1 MKNLQD
7 YLSLFKMSPLREETY
22 ESNTIR
28 ALFSKEAEQLME
40 DAKFIV
46 KRSSEPL
53 NIVILGEVKAGK
65 SSLINA
71 ILQDDVSPVD
81 VTEATSCIV
90 DVSFGEE
97 PDASLQLDGQV
108 VKTGSRDDVWEYY
121 AAKSKDIHIRKQRAE
136 IRLCLNT
143 AALKNLHLVDTP
155 GLETINAN
163 YENAT
168 VNFFNSS
175 DVIIWVFNANHA
187 GQSDVRERLSA
198 VAKLGKPMIGVVSR
212 IDEIGNEADVILNYF
227 RNNYSLYFQKIIG
240 FSALW
245 ARTGLMSKDGDM
257 SRSSGIKELLEHL
270 KEIDDEVKRVKSE
283 STLSSMRALA
293 LIDKATHELA
303 RNRVE
308 YFLNQMQ
315 LFRNKCDYH
324 RDSIGRSLEGLAED
338 WLENKFL
345 EEEEVQVLAAINDS
359 HGSSEI
365 SSMVKQAVSNDNI
378 NRRLEELFALISSA
392 YSSEWKIAVENISLE
407 LSRADELHLSFQ
419 KKIIAEVASENITLP
434 EMLIDGVKKGAAVGG
449 AFGLVG
455 GSIVVAMTAA
465 TMPALLV
472 IVPFYALIGT
482 LAGGIANLFGLHK
495 NKEKLKREVGKEF
508 RRARAEFGNHYMS
521 EFQANL
527 NKVMRSTVIELTEK
541 FSKTADIPQEAVLQ
555 RYKESLNKYLISLD
569 ATIESEIRER

>member
-1 MKNLQD
+1 MKKLHD
-7 YLSLFKMSPLREETY
+7 YLSLFKQSPLRDVSS
-22 ESNTIR
+22 ESDSII
-28 ALFSKEAEQLME
+28 ALFSKEAGQLMA
-40 DAKFIV
+40 DAKFIE

-53 NIVILGEVKAGK
+53 NVVILGEVKAGK

-97 PDASLQLDGQV
+97 PNASLLLDEQV
-108 VKTGSRDDVWEYY
+108 VETGSREVVWEYY
-121 AAKSKDIHIRKQRAE
+121 ASQSKYIHENKQRAE
-136 IRLCLNT
+136 IRLCLNST
-143 AALKNLHLVDTP
+143 ALKNLHLVDTP
-155 GLETINAN
+155 GLETINAS

-212 IDEIGNEADVILNYF
+212 IDEIRNEADAILNYY
-227 RNNYSLYFQKIIG
+227 RNNYSLYFQKIMV
-240 FSALW
+240 FSSLW
-245 ARTGLMSKDGDM
+245 ARIGLEVKDGDTP
-257 SRSSGIKELLEHL
+257 RSSGIKELLEYL
-270 KEIDDEVKRVKSE
+270 KEIDEEVKRVKSE
-283 STLSSMRALA
+283 STLSSMYALA
-293 LIDKATHELA
+293 LKDKALHELA
-303 RNRVE
+303 KNRVD
-308 YFLNQMQ
+308 YLLNQIQ

-324 RDSIGRSLEGLAED
+324 RDSIGRTLKGLAEE

-345 EEEEVQVLAAINDS
+345 AEEEEQVLAAINDS
-359 HGSSEI
+359 HSSSEI
-365 SSMVKQAVSNDNI
+365 NSMVKQAVSNDNI
-378 NRRLEELFALISSA
+378 NRRLEQMFALISSA
-392 YSSEWKIAVENISLE
+392 YSSEWKNAVENIALE
-407 LSRADELHLSFQ
+407 LSKADELHLSFQ
-419 KKIIAEVASENITLP
+419 KKIIAEVEGENITMP
-434 EMLIDGVKKGAAVGG
+434 KMLIEGVKKGAAIGG

-482 LAGGIANLFGLHK
+482 LAGGIANLFGLPK
-495 NKEKLKREVGKEF
+495 NKEKLKRGVEKEF
-508 RRARAEFGNHYMS
+508 RRARADFGNHYMS

-527 NKVMRSTVIELTEK
+527 NNVMRSTVIELTDN
-541 FSKTADIPQEAVLQ
+541 FTKTAEMPPEAILQ
-555 RYKESLNKYLISLD
+555 RYVESLIKYLKSLD
-569 ATIESEIRER
+569 ETI

>member
-1 MKNLQD
+1 MKKLHD
-7 YLSLFKMSPLREETY
+7 YLSLFEQSPLRDASL
-22 ESNTIR
+22 ESDSIT
-28 ALFSKEAEQLME
+28 ALFSK
-40 DAKFIV
+40 DAGKLLTDARFIE

-53 NIVILGEVKAGK
+53 NVVILGEVKAGK
-65 SSLINA
+65 SSLLNA

-90 DVSFGEE
+90 DVSFDEVTN
-97 PDASLQLDGQV
+97 ASLLLDEKM
-108 VKTGSRDDVWEYY
+108 VKTGSREAVWEYY
-121 AAKSKDIHIRKQRAE
+121 ASQSKDINVKKHRAE

-155 GLETINAN
+155 GLETINTS

-168 VNFFNSS
+168 IDFFNSS

-198 VAKLGKPMIGVVSR
+198 VARLGKPMIGVVSR
-212 IDEIGNEADVILNYF
+212 IDEVGNEVDSILNYF
-227 RNNYSLYFQKIIG
+227 RNNYSLYFKKILG

-245 ARTGLMSKDGDM
+245 ARTSLVVKDGDTE
-257 SRSSGIKELLEHL
+257 RSSGIKELLEHL
-270 KEIDDEVKRVKSE
+270 NRIDDDVKRVKRD
-283 STLSSMRALA
+283 SSMSSMHALA
-293 LIDKATHELA
+293 ITDKAMHELA

-315 LFRNKCDYH
+315 LFRNKCEYH
-324 RDSIGRSLEGLAED
+324 RDSIGRSLNGLTED

-345 EEEEVQVLAAINDS
+345 AEEEKHVLAAIYDS

-365 SSMVKQAVSNDNI
+365 NSMLKQAIDKDNI

-392 YSSEWKIAVENISLE
+392 YSSEWKNAVENISLE
-407 LSRADELHLSFQ
+407 LSKADELHLSFQ
-419 KKIIAEVASENITLP
+419 KKIIAEVAGENITLP
-434 EMLIDGVKKGAAVGG
+434 EILIDGIKKGAALGG

-455 GSIVVAMTAA
+455 GSMVVAMTAV

-482 LAGGIANLFGLHK
+482 LVGGIANLFGLSK
-495 NKEKLKREVGKEF
+495 NKEKLKREVEKEF
-508 RRARAEFGNHYMS
+508 RRARAEFGNHYMT

-527 NKVMRSTVIELTEK
+527 NKVMQTTTTILAEN
-541 FSKTADIPQEAVLQ
+541 FAKTADIPPEAILL
-555 RYKESLNKYLISLD
+555 RYKERLYNYLITLN
-569 ATIESEIRER
+569 AMIES